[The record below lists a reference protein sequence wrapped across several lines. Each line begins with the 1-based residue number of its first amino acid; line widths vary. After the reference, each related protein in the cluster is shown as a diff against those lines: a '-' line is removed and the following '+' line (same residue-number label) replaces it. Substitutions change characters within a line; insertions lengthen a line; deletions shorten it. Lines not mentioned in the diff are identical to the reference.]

1 MMSRYLN
8 EHLLYFGQ
16 LEEYSCLTKS
26 CWIQSPWQTLRH
38 DETLRTEILQ
48 DVDRCLQENYF
59 FQEPDTKSKL
69 TDILFVYS
77 KLNPDVGYRQGMHEL
92 LAPILWA
99 VDRDSVKP
107 HPGGLDANKDE
118 SGGLMLHLLDA
129 QFVEHDSFTLFLS
142 VMQTARIYYEH
153 GETRSANGQMD
164 VIPIVDRCHY
174 LHKEALAVIDHE
186 LAEHLEAVDVLP
198 QIFLT

>member
-1 MMSRYLN
+1 
-8 EHLLYFGQ
+8 
-16 LEEYSCLTKS
+16 
-26 CWIQSPWQTLRH
+26 
-38 DETLRTEILQ
+38 
-48 DVDRCLQENYF
+48 
-59 FQEPDTKSKL
+59 
-69 TDILFVYS
+69 
-77 KLNPDVGYRQGMHEL
+77 MHEL

-99 VDRDSVKP
+99 VDRDSVMP
-107 HPGGLDANKDE
+107 HPGELDANKDKSE
-118 SGGLMLHLLDA
+118 ALMLNLLDA

-153 GETRSANGQMD
+153 GQTRSANDQMD

>member
-1 MMSRYLN
+1 
-8 EHLLYFGQ
+8 
-16 LEEYSCLTKS
+16 
-26 CWIQSPWQTLRH
+26 
-38 DETLRTEILQ
+38 
-48 DVDRCLQENYF
+48 
-59 FQEPDTKSKL
+59 
-69 TDILFVYS
+69 
-77 KLNPDVGYRQGMHEL
+77 MHEL

-99 VDRDSVKP
+99 VDRDSVEANP
-107 HPGGLDANKDE
+107 PGFDANEDKNE
-118 SGGLMLHLLDA
+118 GLMRKLLDA
-129 QFVEHDSFTLFLS
+129 QFVEHDAFTLFLS

-174 LHKEALAVIDHE
+174 LHKEALTIIDHE